1 MMVSLFFSPSDV
13 VLILTVGPIKKLIMV
28 SVTVVHIDDTGG
40 IVKMRCNDNLPH
52 AKVTSFYFSILLSQP
67 S

>member
-40 IVKMRCNDNLPH
+40 IVEM
-52 AKVTSFYFSILLSQP
+52 
-67 S
+67 